1 MRIVSRAGSC
11 PSHGARRAGCG
22 HASPAPG
29 DIIVTAQRRSQSIQ
43 TVPIAIT
50 ALSGSQLSDKG
61 VTNANQLGQ
70 IVPNLQINSAMGD
83 TQPNF
88 ALRGV
93 SVANEYNPNQVSPI
107 GVYIDDVNMVNRV
120 GQGGGLY
127 DLQRVEVL
135 RGPQGTLFG
144 RNTTGGAINFITN
157 TPTLRAIVA
166 MPRRATAISTRS
178 RRKARSK
185 PPWWK
190 TNSASAWPRPM
201 KRATASSATSI
212 PASQMRDRSTA
223 SRCVARCT
231 FAPVPARSTS

>member
-50 ALSGSQLSDKG
+50 ALSGNQLSDKG

-135 RGPQGTLFG
+135 RG
-144 RNTTGGAINFITN
+144 
-157 TPTLRAIVA
+157 
-166 MPRRATAISTRS
+166 
-178 RRKARSK
+178 RKARCLVAT
-185 PPWWK
+185 PP
-190 TNSASAWPRPM
+190 A
-201 KRATASSATSI
+201 
-212 PASQMRDRSTA
+212 
-223 SRCVARCT
+223 
-231 FAPVPARSTS
+231 ARSTSSPTPRRSRAMRLCRGRLRQFQHVQGTRRDRNAGGRRTRLPRGRDL